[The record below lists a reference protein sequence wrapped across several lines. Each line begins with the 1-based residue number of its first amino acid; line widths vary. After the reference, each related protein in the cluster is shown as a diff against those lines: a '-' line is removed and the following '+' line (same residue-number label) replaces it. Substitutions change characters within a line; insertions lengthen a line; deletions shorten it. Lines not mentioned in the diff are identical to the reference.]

1 MSKPLSASMLKLLDR
16 RLTSYEA
23 QFEGSPGQK
32 YINGRG
38 LSNET
43 ARYFRLGWTGNPEP
57 EDSHLSNRVT
67 IPYLKPA
74 ATTSIRYRAI
84 DPGAKPKIQGL
95 TGIAA
100 KQLYNT
106 RALYGSDE
114 VFICE
119 GEIDTMTMH
128 QAGFAAVGVAGV
140 SNWDPAWKRIFRMR
154 KVIVVADNDDAGQ
167 GEGLAREIQSVLND
181 CSMLALPE
189 GHDLNSYY
197 CAEGEDALQDLVAR
211 HIRKIG

>member
-43 ARYFRLGWTGNPEP
+43 ARYFRLGWTGVPEP

-67 IPYLKPA
+67 IPYNKPA
-74 ATTSIRYRAI
+74 CVTSIRYRAI
-84 DPGAKPKIQGL
+84 EPEQKPKIQGL

-100 KQLYNT
+100 KQLFNT
-106 RALYGSDE
+106 SALYGSDE

-119 GEIDTMTMH
+119 GEIDAMTMT
-128 QAGFAAVGVAGV
+128 QAGYAAVGVAGV
-140 SNWDPAWKRIFRMR
+140 SNWDPAWARIFRMR

-167 GEGLAREIQSVLND
+167 GEGLAREIQSVIND
-181 CSMLALPE
+181 CSMLALPD
-189 GHDLNSYY
+189 GHDLNSFY
-197 CAEGEDALQDLVAR
+197 CESGEEALHDLVSRHLAR
-211 HIRKIG
+211 IS